1 MSPAASEG
9 HEIVC
14 PIDLFGRVEGE
25 IADLSMAINRAPCA
39 VEKAPLAAELRGL
52 VAALLDCEAYDEG
65 NMNCRLCRAFSEL
78 RDKTAAVVEK
88 AAALVH

>member
-1 MSPAASEG
+1 MNPADSG
-9 HEIVC
+9 HQIAC

-25 IADLSMAINRAPCA
+25 IADMTAAINRAPSA

-52 VAALLDCEAYDEG
+52 VAELLDCEAYDEG
-65 NMNCRLCRAFSEL
+65 NMNCRLCREFCEL
-78 RDKTAAVVEK
+78 RDRTAALVEK